1 MPAPR
6 ALRRPSWAGARLG
19 LARWQVGPKP
29 RLLRAVVL
37 LACLIWGGPALA
49 QLKAVE
55 LRPAAELSGLLGRPL
70 RRIEV
75 VVAGARWRGALPS
88 VRAEVGQLLSPELVR
103 RSLDQLL
110 ESGKFA
116 DARAEVEPEADGVLL
131 RLLVTPRRVIADV
144 RVTGGVLPDDD
155 ALLRTVGAQVGK
167 ELVEDDLTR
176 IEARLRDEHERHGF
190 PNARAQVTAIDT
202 DDPLRIALRVDLQP
216 GTPRRIEQLK
226 FYAWPD
232 PEEPVLRG
240 LLPLYRIKRGDRA
253 DREQLSTADGQFETL
268 LRARGFHRATV
279 EHVLEAAATGGVLLK
294 VNVRADQRI
303 RISFEGNRLFDADEL
318 TAVLALEDTDDR
330 APETLAEKLRQHYLA
345 RGRVDVQVSPIVR
358 TRPGSPVSD
367 LVFVIREG
375 QPLRV
380 TARNYPCLTRFTPRQ
395 VDAEIDSFLAE
406 LPGGELL
413 GPVDPRVSEQV
424 YGPTRGAGM
433 RHPPRDFTPY
443 SYYVPEAYEKAV
455 EHLRD
460 LYRSEGYL
468 SASVGPLTIVRRSCD
483 RRSPAG
489 ECIPERSLAKSNLAC
504 SYDDVGV
511 PVELPLPDPGL
522 NCVPD
527 PKRGKRCSSEAALF
541 LPIRLGPRT
550 FLHDVSFE
558 GNRALVEHSL
568 FASSELELAV
578 PLNQAELERARRRIL
593 DGYAEEGFA
602 FADAELELDLSPDHT
617 RGRARFVIS
626 EREQV
631 RISRIVIRGAQA
643 TSERLIRSRVAL
655 EPGGIYRRSLVR
667 RTEERL
673 ATLGVFGSV
682 SVGFEDPYVPARE
695 KVVVITVEERLAQY
709 VDVRPGLSSGEG
721 FRISF
726 EYGHR
731 NLAGEAIQLTLRAQL
746 NFLPQQFIIEE
757 DVRAKH
763 EAVETRFGRHNS
775 ASVEFPE
782 IGLGPLF
789 RLNVE
794 AIDVRDNARDYSLVK
809 DAFIPTLIFRPER
822 RLSAQ
827 VGGSLELNTATILG
841 DTGGLEKYIRDS
853 GQLQTF
859 RVPEGTT
866 FVIAQRASATW
877 DQRDVP
883 LDATRGFL
891 ISGTIEHV
899 RAKPVGDTATEAA
912 RSSGSGPFDPVLSDF
927 MQYTSRIAGYI
938 PLSKR
943 GMALALSFRWGL
955 NSQLIQGSHTYPDRL
970 FFMGGVD
977 TIRGF
982 SQDSL
987 IPEDVAQELLD
998 AQALAESDP
1007 GDNELLTVDR
1017 ILIRGGDVFVNP
1029 RAELRIPLTDSVQTA
1044 LFLDTGNLWSSLRA
1058 FQDRAF
1064 RLRYSAGT
1072 GIRIATPVGPLVFD
1086 YGFNLERILDE
1097 FDPSRKRKRFWEDL
1111 GAFHFSIGLF

>member
-1 MPAPR
+1 MPASPVSR
-6 ALRRPSWAGARLG
+6 LVRLVLALALG
-19 LARWQVGPKP
+19 LSVLLELRPARAQVG
-29 RLLRAVVL
+29 V
-37 LACLIWGGPALA
+37 
-49 QLKAVE
+49 VE
-55 LRPAAELSGLLGRPL
+55 LRPPVELNGLVGRPL
-70 RRIEV
+70 RRVEV
-75 VVAGARWRGALPS
+75 VVSGARWGGAPPA
-88 VRAEVGQLLSPELVR
+88 VAAAAGQLLSPELVR

-116 DARAEVEPEADGVLL
+116 DARAEVESEGDGVVLVF
-131 RLLVTPRRVIADV
+131 RVTPRRVIADV
-144 RVTGGVLPDDD
+144 RVTGGVLPDDV
-155 ALLRTVGAQVGK
+155 LLRTVGAQLGR
-167 ELVEDDLTR
+167 ELVEEDLS
-176 IEARLRDEHERHGF
+176 RLEERLHKQHERRGF
-190 PNARAQVTAIDT
+190 PYARASVTAIDT
-202 DDPLRIALRVDLQP
+202 DDPLRIALRIDLVP
-216 GTPRRIEQLK
+216 GAPRRIEQRK

-232 PEEPVLRG
+232 PDEPVLRS
-240 LLPLYRIKRGDRA
+240 LLDQYQVKPGDRA
-253 DREQLSTADGQFETL
+253 DQEQLETADRQFEAL
-268 LRARGFHRATV
+268 LRARGFHRARV
-279 EHVLEAAATGGVLLK
+279 SHRLDTGAGRLLLS
-294 VNVRADQRI
+294 VNIHADQRI
-303 RISFEGNRLFDADEL
+303 RIAFEGNRLFDADEL
-318 TAVLALEDTDDR
+318 AAVLALEESDDR
-330 APETLAEKLRQHYLA
+330 APESLAEKLRQHYLA
-345 RGRVDVQVSPIVR
+345 RGRHDVQIVPKLR
-358 TRPGSPVSD
+358 TQRGSAVSD
-367 LVFVIREG
+367 LVFIIREG
-375 QPLRV
+375 EPLRV
-380 TARNYPCLTRFTPRQ
+380 SSRNYPCLTRYQARE

-413 GPVDPRVSEQV
+413 GPVDPRVSEPR
-424 YGPTRGAGM
+424 YGPTQRSGM
-433 RHPPRDFTPY
+433 RHAPRDFTPY
-443 SYYVPEAYEKAV
+443 SYYVPDAYEQAI

-468 SASVGPLTIVRRSCD
+468 SASVGPLTLVRRSCD
-483 RRSPAG
+483 RRSPVG
-489 ECIPERSLAKSNLAC
+489 QCIPERSLAKSNLSC

-511 PVELPLPDPGL
+511 PVELPPPDPGL
-522 NCVPD
+522 GCVPD
-527 PKRGKRCSSEAALF
+527 PKRGKRCSNELAVF

-550 FLHDVSFE
+550 YLHDVSFE
-558 GNRALVEHSL
+558 GNRALVEARL
-568 FASSELELAV
+568 FEASELELTL
-578 PLNQAELERARRRIL
+578 PLNQAEMERARRRIL
-593 DGYAEEGFA
+593 DAYAEEGFV
-602 FADAELELDLSPDHT
+602 FADAEVELDLSPDHT

-631 RISRIVIRGAQA
+631 RVSRIVIKGAQV

-655 EPGGIYRRSLVR
+655 KPGSIYRRSLVR

-695 KVVVITVEERLAQY
+695 KVVIITVEERLAQY

-731 NLAGEAIQLTLRAQL
+731 NLSGEAIQLTLRAQL

-757 DVRAKH
+757 DLRAKH

-827 VGGSLELNTATILG
+827 VGGSLELNTASILG

-866 FVIAQRASATW
+866 FVIAQRASAAW

-891 ISGTIEHV
+891 ISGSVEHV
-899 RAKPVGDTATEAA
+899 RAKPVGDTAAEAA
-912 RSSGSGPFDPVLSDF
+912 RSSGTGPFDPVLSDF
-927 MQYTSRIAGYI
+927 MQYTSRVAGYI

-943 GMALALSFRWGL
+943 GMALALSFRWGI
-955 NSQLIQGSHTYPDRL
+955 NSQLIAGSHTYPDRL

-1029 RAELRIPLTDSVQTA
+1029 RAELRIPVTDSVQTA
-1044 LFLDTGNLWSSLRA
+1044 LFLDTGNLWSSLEA
-1058 FQDRAF
+1058 FQGSAF

-1072 GIRIATPVGPLVFD
+1072 GVRIATPVGPLVFD

-1097 FDPSRKRKRFWEDL
+1097 LDAKRKRKRFWEDL